1 MARAHSRVSSSNSRR
16 QVSPLQGQPGGGC
29 SYLEGTAGR
38 CPSPDDSARIGHL
51 AENLA
56 AQSMPDLAERG
67 SLGIHDLICC
77 PRSYRA
83 PWVIFL
89 RSRRVL
95 IPSPA
100 VMASAFGHCIS
111 GPGRDRRGTARLL
124 APIRTSRC
132 NSCKFE
138 CKRPCRE
145 DGNIN
150 GSYRFACLGQ
160 PGCSRVAP
168 ISCFFRTSTARRSRG
183 DNAPSCCLRLS
194 RPRGGR
200 RTHQLQ
206 CEPPSCCD
214 GSRRA

>member
-1 MARAHSRVSSSNSRR
+1 MGRAHSRVSSSNSRR

-124 APIRTSRC
+124 APIRTDVILA
-132 NSCKFE
+132 NS
-138 CKRPCRE
+138 
-145 DGNIN
+145 
-150 GSYRFACLGQ
+150 SA
-160 PGCSRVAP
+160 
-168 ISCFFRTSTARRSRG
+168 
-183 DNAPSCCLRLS
+183 NAL
-194 RPRGGR
+194 
-200 RTHQLQ
+200 
-206 CEPPSCCD
+206 
-214 GSRRA
+214 AA